1 MYDPFSGVTNN
12 QSESFNATLKRLQK
26 WHEVPIDTII
36 LSLYHNQAFY
46 YNEIQRGL
54 AGNEIIITIHIDH
67 SYNICKGL
75 GDYRLLPEFKSA
87 RRSMDELNLIKCYD
101 VEDVIKKRIAS
112 SKYSMDEPNLIKCY
126 DVEDVIKKRI
136 ASSKYYH
143 AL

>member
-54 AGNEIIITIHIDH
+54 AATG
-67 SYNICKGL
+67 S
-75 GDYRLLPEFKSA
+75 RLTFDPALTAASA
-87 RRSMDELNLIKCYD
+87 CF
-101 VEDVIKKRIAS
+101 
-112 SKYSMDEPNLIKCY
+112 
-126 DVEDVIKKRI
+126 
-136 ASSKYYH
+136 
-143 AL
+143 